1 MKLRMRQ
8 IIVFGVALTAAGF
21 IGMAIWQPA
30 LRAGDPMLTA
40 REAEQKILEQ
50 YPGKVE
56 QTALENGQ
64 YKLSLQSRTG
74 RYHVVLDAN
83 TGEVES
89 IKLLETFKNPDRKT
103 LQSREQV
110 KSELQSS
117 QDGHVDMLELIEK
130 DGIPMYEA
138 LITKKNGSREEVKVD
153 PYSGKTISKRPVEK
167 PPAKDDG
174 EKPVRLISEKQAM
187 KAALTK
193 ISGTVDDVELR
204 KDRNGVPYYLVDIE
218 RSDGREATVEVN
230 AITGV
235 VRSFTLEQAEVD
247 TPDSDDEDDDDD
259 SDN

>member
-1 MKLRMRQ
+1 MKLRMKHV
-8 IIVFGVALTAAGF
+8 IAFGVALTAAGI
-21 IGMAIWQPA
+21 IGMTLWQPA
-30 LRAGDPMLTA
+30 LRAGNPVLTTQ
-40 REAEQKILEQ
+40 EAEQKILEQ

-56 QTALENGQ
+56 HTALENGH

-74 RYHVVLDAN
+74 RYHVVINAN

-89 IKLLETFKNPDRKT
+89 IKRLETFKDPGHKT

-117 QDGHVDMLELIEK
+117 QDGHVDSLELTQK
-130 DGIPMYEA
+130 NGIQIYEA
-138 LITKKNGSREEVKVD
+138 LITNKNGSREEVKVD

-167 PPAKDDG
+167 SPAKDD
-174 EKPVRLISEKQAM
+174 EKKPVRLISEKQAM

-204 KDRNGVPYYLVDIE
+204 KDRNGVPYYLVEVE

-235 VRSFTLEQAEVD
+235 VRSFTLEAAEADSSD
-247 TPDSDDEDDDDD
+247 TDDDDDDD
-259 SDN
+259 SE